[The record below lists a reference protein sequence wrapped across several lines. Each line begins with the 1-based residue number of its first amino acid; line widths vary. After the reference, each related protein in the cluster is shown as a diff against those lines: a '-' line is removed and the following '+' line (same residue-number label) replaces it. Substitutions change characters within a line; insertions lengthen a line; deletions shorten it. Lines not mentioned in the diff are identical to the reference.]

1 MKGGPQAVDG
11 ALGGARAASV
21 RKLRGQYAGERAL
34 VILGGPS
41 ILERGWDLGRLAGR
55 FVVFLEARAL
65 TPRFLSYGLAP
76 DFSMMFY
83 PEKCKANAL
92 QGVVFQALLAGID
105 LRPLLREEWVEYAER
120 AQRELA
126 ACCEPWRRDI
136 PHKRLRWKPDVFL
149 KDSPFD
155 LMPRLP
161 GMACLTY
168 EPPFREYVRQQALG
182 HDVYAY
188 DMEEAREPF
197 RTAAY
202 YDVRE
207 EGDRVVLR
215 DFSFSNSAAIALF
228 PLLRYLGFR
237 TVYLVGMDMSMLGSM
252 EYAALYT
259 FRSLRHFRQF
269 FERARAVLSA
279 NYPRRFPVELY
290 RQVREHGVRGLVAPA
305 AWRTLADPHPWF
317 IRPYYEFDSLRQVL
331 GIETMTFVNVHEPWR
346 YARPVPG
353 VPNVTFEALARA

>member
-1 MKGGPQAVDG
+1 VSASRPGSRDH
-11 ALGGARAASV
+11 ASV
-21 RKLRGQYAGERAL
+21 HTLRGRFAGERA
-34 VILGGPS
+34 VVVLGGPS
-41 ILERGWDLGRLAGR
+41 IVERGWDLGRLAGR

-76 DFSMMFY
+76 DFYMMFY

-105 LRPLLREEWVEYAER
+105 LRPLLREEWVAEVEHLQRALAEY
-120 AQRELA
+120 
-126 ACCEPWRRDI
+126 CEPWRADVA
-136 PHKRLRWKPDVFL
+136 HKRLRWKPDVYL
-149 KDSPFD
+149 KGSPFD
-155 LMPRLP
+155 LMSRVP

-168 EPPFREYVRQQALG
+168 AAPFRQYVREQAIA

-197 RTAAY
+197 SAAAY

-207 EGDRVVLR
+207 DEGRVVLR
-215 DFSFSNSAAIALF
+215 DFSFSNSSAIALF
-228 PLLRYLGFR
+228 PLLKYLGFR

-252 EYAALYT
+252 EYASLYT
-259 FRSLRHFRQF
+259 FRSLAHFRRF
-269 FERARAVLSA
+269 FEQARAVFSA
-279 NYPRRFPVELY
+279 NYPRRFGRELY
-290 RQVREHGVRGLVAPA
+290 RQVRARGLRGLVAPE
-305 AWRTLADPHPWF
+305 AWRGLAARHPWF

-331 GIETMTFVNVHEPWR
+331 ADGAMTFVNVHEPWP

-353 VPNVTFEALARA
+353 VPNVGFEALARA